1 MININGLEILATPN
15 PVCRLQAVLLDK
27 PFYRCHDGTLASGSA
42 LRKALVRTAGV
53 RLVFWGSD
61 DPFSF
66 GRLPIL

>member
-1 MININGLEILATPN
+1 MININGLEILARRIRY
-15 PVCRLQAVLLDK
+15 VAYK
-27 PFYRCHDGTLASGSA
+27 PFFWTNPSYRCHDGTLASGSA
-42 LRKALVRTAGV
+42 LRKARIRTAGV